1 MFDSKGIHQAIYI
14 IAEHKVL
21 FLSEERH
28 QLLITTSKQRNSD
41 IFLKKILLFKSWSQ

>member
-14 IAEHKVL
+14 ITENKVI

-28 QLLITTSKQRNSD
+28 QLLMMTAK
-41 IFLKKILLFKSWSQ
+41 